1 MNEKAK
7 STNLEAQLRY
17 AENDMRNLKM
27 KIDLLTHEKK
37 DLEQEIDM
45 IAYNNDK
52 ELAKKGLEHKVSM
65 DSNSISETAKL

>member
-65 DSNSISETAKL
+65 ESNSISETAKL